1 MQMNEV
7 DFAGRVPID
16 SYGPGFFRV
25 DGKIVDGNILMVEDG
40 ARAWAG
46 LDDMGAVVEAFGGM
60 DVVFFGMGAD
70 IAMLPDAAR
79 RMLAEAGV
87 AFEVM
92 GTAAACRTFNILLS
106 EGRNVGAALLA
117 LPADGT

>member
-7 DFAGRVPID
+7 DFEGRVPID

-25 DGKIVDGNILMVEDG
+25 EDRIIDGNILMLDDG
-40 ARAWAG
+40 AKAWDG
-46 LDDMGAVVEAFGGM
+46 LDDIGAVIAAFGDV

-79 RMLAEAGV
+79 TALREAGV

-92 GTAAACRTFNILLS
+92 GTPAACRTFNILLS
-106 EGRNVGAALLA
+106 EGRNIGAALLA
-117 LPADGT
+117 VPADEA